1 MVSPHKKQK
10 PKMASLWPDMQPEQ
24 LNLAQA
30 ELLLSFPRILG
41 VHPELNT
48 DITIQDGPY
57 GPYVSYQKKDGKSE
71 SRSLENHEQ
80 LLTCTLEEAL
90 DLLSRPAARKRR
102 SVQGPLTQ
110 LGVSPLTKKEIEHIL
125 DESKKYISFNK
136 KKIKKINVLEG
147 RTIFNLFFEDSTRT
161 RTSFEVAAKR
171 LGADLINVVV
181 KDSSINKGE
190 TLLDT
195 MTTINSM
202 NPDVLIVRHPEEGI
216 SKKISET
223 VDASVI
229 NAGDGS
235 HEHPTQALL
244 DALTIKNKFENFSKL
259 KIAICGDILHSRVAR
274 SNIIILSKLGA
285 KINVIGPKE
294 WLPKSLNKLP
304 VNVYTEMKKGL
315 QNCDIVMML
324 RIQKE
329 RIVGKI
335 MPNQKTYF
343 KKYGL
348 DYNKLK
354 YAKKNAFVMHP
365 GPMNRGVEI
374 DSKLADDVTRSLI
387 QEQVAMGVAV
397 RMACLD
403 LIIKNRDD
411 FSK

>member
-1 MVSPHKKQK
+1 MNSKFLKSGHIKLYKRENSKYWQMKIKLPKIKAIRYSTGSKILKDAESIALKYYSSFSSKINIKLKRTKNVFKKIHLVET
-10 PKMASLWPDMQPEQ
+10 AD
-24 LNLAQA
+24 
-30 ELLLSFPRILG
+30 
-41 VHPELNT
+41 
-48 DITIQDGPY
+48 
-57 GPYVSYQKKDGKSE
+57 
-71 SRSLENHEQ
+71 
-80 LLTCTLEEAL
+80 
-90 DLLSRPAARKRR
+90 
-102 SVQGPLTQ
+102 
-110 LGVSPLTKKEIEHIL
+110 LTKKEIEYIL

-136 KKIKKINVLEG
+136 KKIKKINILEG

-216 SKKISET
+216 SKKISES

-244 DALTIKNKFENFSKL
+244 DALTIKNKFKNFSKL

-285 KINVIGPKE
+285 KINVIGPKD

-315 QNCDIVMML
+315 ENCDIVMML

-343 KKYGL
+343 KRYGL

-403 LIIKNRDD
+403 LIIKNRDN
-411 FSK
+411 FAN

>member
-1 MVSPHKKQK
+1 MKSIFLESGHIKLYKRENSQYWQMKLKLPKQRAIRSSTGSKILKEAKKIALK
-10 PKMASLWPDMQPEQ
+10 NYSSFGISNKIKKTSKNIYKKIHLVETAD
-24 LNLAQA
+24 LN
-30 ELLLSFPRILG
+30 
-41 VHPELNT
+41 
-48 DITIQDGPY
+48 
-57 GPYVSYQKKDGKSE
+57 
-71 SRSLENHEQ
+71 
-80 LLTCTLEEAL
+80 
-90 DLLSRPAARKRR
+90 
-102 SVQGPLTQ
+102 
-110 LGVSPLTKKEIEHIL
+110 KKEIEFIL
-125 DESKKYISFNK
+125 DEAKKFINFNK
-136 KKIKKINVLEG
+136 KRVKKSNLLEG
-147 RTIFNLFFEDSTRT
+147 RTVFNLFFEDSTRT

-171 LGADLINVVV
+171 LGADLINVAV

-216 SKKISET
+216 SKRISNN
-223 VDASVI
+223 VDACVI

-244 DALTIKNKFENFSKL
+244 DALTIMNRFNNFSKL
-259 KIAICGDILHSRVAR
+259 QIAICGDILHSRVAR

-285 KINVIGPKE
+285 KVNVIGPKQ
-294 WLPKSLNKLP
+294 WLPKNINKLP
-304 VNVYTEMKKGL
+304 VEVYTDMKKGL
-315 QNCDIVMML
+315 KNCDIVMML

-343 KKYGL
+343 NKYGL

-374 DSKLADDVTRSLI
+374 DSKLADDITRSLI
-387 QEQVAMGVAV
+387 QEQVAMGVAI

-403 LIIKNRDD
+403 ILIKNRDND
-411 FSK
+411 LSY

>member
-1 MVSPHKKQK
+1 MKSIFLESGHIKLYKRENSQYWQMKLKLPKQRAIRSSTGSKILKEAKKIALK
-10 PKMASLWPDMQPEQ
+10 HYSSFGISNKIKKTSKNIYKKIHLVETAD
-24 LNLAQA
+24 LN
-30 ELLLSFPRILG
+30 
-41 VHPELNT
+41 
-48 DITIQDGPY
+48 
-57 GPYVSYQKKDGKSE
+57 
-71 SRSLENHEQ
+71 
-80 LLTCTLEEAL
+80 
-90 DLLSRPAARKRR
+90 
-102 SVQGPLTQ
+102 
-110 LGVSPLTKKEIEHIL
+110 KKEIEFIL
-125 DESKKYISFNK
+125 YEAKKFISFNK
-136 KKIKKINVLEG
+136 KRVKKSNLLEG

-216 SKKISET
+216 SKRISNN
-223 VDASVI
+223 VDACVI

-244 DALTIKNKFENFSKL
+244 DALTIMNRFNNFSKL
-259 KIAICGDILHSRVAR
+259 QIAICGDILHSRVAR

-285 KINVIGPKE
+285 KVNVIGPKQ
-294 WLPKSLNKLP
+294 WLPKNISKLP
-304 VNVYTEMKKGL
+304 VDVYTDMKKGL
-315 QNCDIVMML
+315 KNCDIVMML

-343 KKYGL
+343 NKYGL

-374 DSKLADDVTRSLI
+374 DSKLADDITRSLI
-387 QEQVAMGVAV
+387 QEQVAMGVAI

-403 LIIKNRDD
+403 ILIKNRDNVL
-411 FSK
+411 SY

>member
-1 MVSPHKKQK
+1 MKSIFLESGHIKLYKRENSQYWQMKLKLPKQRAIRWSTGSKILKEAKKIALK
-10 PKMASLWPDMQPEQ
+10 NYS
-24 LNLAQA
+24 
-30 ELLLSFPRILG
+30 SFEISNKIKKTSKNIYKKIHL
-41 VHPELNT
+41 VETADLNT
-48 DITIQDGPY
+48 
-57 GPYVSYQKKDGKSE
+57 
-71 SRSLENHEQ
+71 
-80 LLTCTLEEAL
+80 
-90 DLLSRPAARKRR
+90 
-102 SVQGPLTQ
+102 
-110 LGVSPLTKKEIEHIL
+110 KEIEFIL
-125 DESKKYISFNK
+125 DEAKKFINFNK
-136 KKIKKINVLEG
+136 KRVKKSNLLEG

-216 SKKISET
+216 SKRISNN
-223 VDASVI
+223 VDACVI

-244 DALTIKNKFENFSKL
+244 DALTIKNRFNNFSKL
-259 KIAICGDILHSRVAR
+259 QIAICGDILHSRVAR

-285 KINVIGPKE
+285 KVNVIGPKQ
-294 WLPKSLNKLP
+294 WLPKNINKLP
-304 VNVYTEMKKGL
+304 VEVYTDMKKGL
-315 QNCDIVMML
+315 KNCDIVMML

-343 KKYGL
+343 NKYGL

-374 DSKLADDVTRSLI
+374 DSRLADDITRSLI
-387 QEQVAMGVAV
+387 QEQVAMGVAI

-403 LIIKNRDD
+403 ILIKNRDNVL
-411 FSK
+411 SY

>member
-1 MVSPHKKQK
+1 MKSIFLESGQIKLYKRENSQYWQMKIKLPKQK
-10 PKMASLWPDMQPEQ
+10 AIRSSTGSKILK
-24 LNLAQA
+24 QA
-30 ELLLSFPRILG
+30 KKIALKNYSSF
-41 VHPELNT
+41 
-48 DITIQDGPY
+48 
-57 GPYVSYQKKDGKSE
+57 
-71 SRSLENHEQ
+71 
-80 LLTCTLEEAL
+80 
-90 DLLSRPAARKRR
+90 
-102 SVQGPLTQ
+102 
-110 LGVSPLTKKEIEHIL
+110 EI
-125 DESKKYISFNK
+125 SN
-136 KKIKKINVLEG
+136 KIKKISKNIYKKIHLVETADLNAKEIKFILDEAKKFINFNKRRVKKSNLLEG

-171 LGADLINVVV
+171 LGADLINVAV

-216 SKKISET
+216 SKRISNN
-223 VDASVI
+223 VDACVI

-244 DALTIKNKFENFSKL
+244 DALTIKNRFNNFSKL
-259 KIAICGDILHSRVAR
+259 QIAICGDILHSRVAR

-285 KINVIGPKE
+285 KINVIGPKQ
-294 WLPKSLNKLP
+294 WLPKNINKLP
-304 VNVYTEMKKGL
+304 VEVYTDMKKGL
-315 QNCDIVMML
+315 RNCDIVMML

-343 KKYGL
+343 NKYGL

-374 DSKLADDVTRSLI
+374 DSKLADDITRSLI
-387 QEQVAMGVAV
+387 QEQVEMGVAI

-403 LIIKNRDD
+403 ILIKNRDNVV
-411 FSK
+411 SY

>member
-1 MVSPHKKQK
+1 MKSIFLESGHIKLYKRENSQYWQMKLKLPKQRAIRSSTGSKILKEAKKIALK
-10 PKMASLWPDMQPEQ
+10 HYS
-24 LNLAQA
+24 
-30 ELLLSFPRILG
+30 SFGISNKIKKTSKNIYKKIHL
-41 VHPELNT
+41 VETADLNT
-48 DITIQDGPY
+48 
-57 GPYVSYQKKDGKSE
+57 
-71 SRSLENHEQ
+71 
-80 LLTCTLEEAL
+80 
-90 DLLSRPAARKRR
+90 
-102 SVQGPLTQ
+102 
-110 LGVSPLTKKEIEHIL
+110 KEIEFIL
-125 DESKKYISFNK
+125 DEAKKFINFNK
-136 KKIKKINVLEG
+136 KRVKKSNLLEG

-171 LGADLINVVV
+171 LGADLINVAV

-216 SKKISET
+216 SKRISNN
-223 VDASVI
+223 VDACVI

-244 DALTIKNKFENFSKL
+244 DALTIKNRFNNFSKL
-259 KIAICGDILHSRVAR
+259 QIAICGDILHSRVAR

-285 KINVIGPKE
+285 KVNVIGPKQ
-294 WLPKSLNKLP
+294 WLPKNINKLP
-304 VNVYTEMKKGL
+304 VEVYTDMKKGL
-315 QNCDIVMML
+315 KNCDIVMML

-343 KKYGL
+343 NKYGL

-374 DSKLADDVTRSLI
+374 DSKLADDITRSLI
-387 QEQVAMGVAV
+387 QEQVAMGVAI

-403 LIIKNRDD
+403 ILIKNRDNVL
-411 FSK
+411 SY

>member
-1 MVSPHKKQK
+1 MNNRLLKSGHIKLYKRENSKFWQMKIKLPKVKAIRSSTGSKILKEAENIALKYYQSINSKVKVSIKKSNNIFK
-10 PKMASLWPDMQPEQ
+10 KIHLVETAD
-24 LNLAQA
+24 
-30 ELLLSFPRILG
+30 LS
-41 VHPELNT
+41 
-48 DITIQDGPY
+48 
-57 GPYVSYQKKDGKSE
+57 KKD
-71 SRSLENHEQ
+71 
-80 LLTCTLEEAL
+80 
-90 DLLSRPAARKRR
+90 
-102 SVQGPLTQ
+102 
-110 LGVSPLTKKEIEHIL
+110 IEYIL

-136 KKIKKINVLEG
+136 NKIKKINLLEG

-202 NPDVLIVRHPEEGI
+202 NPDVLVVRHPEEGI

-244 DALTIKNKFENFSKL
+244 DALTIKNKFESFSKL

-285 KINVIGPKE
+285 QINVIGPKE
-294 WLPKSLNKLP
+294 WLPENIKKLP
-304 VNVYTEMKKGL
+304 VNVFTDMKKGL

-343 KKYGL
+343 NKYGL

-374 DSKLADDVTRSLI
+374 DSKLADDITRSLI
-387 QEQVAMGVAV
+387 QEQVAMGVAI

-403 LIIKNRDD
+403 ILIKNRDNVL
-411 FSK
+411 SY

>member
-1 MVSPHKKQK
+1 MNSKLLKSGHIKLYKRENSKYWQMKVKMPKLKAIRSSTGSKILKDAEKIALKYYSSIYSKTNIKLKRSRNIFKKI
-10 PKMASLWPDMQPEQ
+10 
-24 LNLAQA
+24 NLVETA
-30 ELLLSFPRILG
+30 
-41 VHPELNT
+41 
-48 DITIQDGPY
+48 D
-57 GPYVSYQKKDGKSE
+57 
-71 SRSLENHEQ
+71 
-80 LLTCTLEEAL
+80 
-90 DLLSRPAARKRR
+90 
-102 SVQGPLTQ
+102 
-110 LGVSPLTKKEIEHIL
+110 LTKKEIEHIL
-125 DESKKYISFNK
+125 DESKKYITFNK
-136 KKIKKINVLEG
+136 RKIKKINVLEG

>member
-1 MVSPHKKQK
+1 MKSLFLKSGHIKLYKRENSQYWQMKLKLPKQRAIRSSTGSKILKEAKKIALK
-10 PKMASLWPDMQPEQ
+10 NYSSFGISNKIKKTSKNIYKKIHLVETAD
-24 LNLAQA
+24 LN
-30 ELLLSFPRILG
+30 
-41 VHPELNT
+41 
-48 DITIQDGPY
+48 
-57 GPYVSYQKKDGKSE
+57 
-71 SRSLENHEQ
+71 
-80 LLTCTLEEAL
+80 
-90 DLLSRPAARKRR
+90 
-102 SVQGPLTQ
+102 
-110 LGVSPLTKKEIEHIL
+110 KKEIEFIL
-125 DESKKYISFNK
+125 DEAKKFINFNK
-136 KKIKKINVLEG
+136 KRVKKSNLLEG
-147 RTIFNLFFEDSTRT
+147 RTVFNLFFEDSTRT

-171 LGADLINVVV
+171 LGADLINVAV

-216 SKKISET
+216 SKRISNN
-223 VDASVI
+223 VDACVI

-244 DALTIKNKFENFSKL
+244 DALTIKNRFNNFSKL
-259 KIAICGDILHSRVAR
+259 QIAICGDILHSRVAR

-285 KINVIGPKE
+285 KVNVIGPKQ
-294 WLPKSLNKLP
+294 WLPKNINKLP
-304 VNVYTEMKKGL
+304 VEVYTDMKKGL
-315 QNCDIVMML
+315 KNCDIVMML

-343 KKYGL
+343 NKYGL

-374 DSKLADDVTRSLI
+374 DSKLADDITRSLI
-387 QEQVAMGVAV
+387 QEQVAMGVAI

-403 LIIKNRDD
+403 ILIKNRDNVLTY
-411 FSK
+411 

>member
-1 MVSPHKKQK
+1 MKSIFLESGHIKLYKRENSQYWQMKLKLPKQRAIRSSTGSKILKEAKKIALK
-10 PKMASLWPDMQPEQ
+10 NYSLFGISDKIKKTSKNIYKKIHLVETAD
-24 LNLAQA
+24 LN
-30 ELLLSFPRILG
+30 
-41 VHPELNT
+41 
-48 DITIQDGPY
+48 
-57 GPYVSYQKKDGKSE
+57 
-71 SRSLENHEQ
+71 
-80 LLTCTLEEAL
+80 
-90 DLLSRPAARKRR
+90 
-102 SVQGPLTQ
+102 
-110 LGVSPLTKKEIEHIL
+110 KKEIEFIL
-125 DESKKYISFNK
+125 DQAKKFINFNK
-136 KKIKKINVLEG
+136 KRVKKSNLLEG
-147 RTIFNLFFEDSTRT
+147 RTVFNLFFEDSTRT

-171 LGADLINVVV
+171 LGADLINVAV

-216 SKKISET
+216 SKRISNN
-223 VDASVI
+223 VDACVI

-244 DALTIKNKFENFSKL
+244 DALTIMNRFNNFSKL
-259 KIAICGDILHSRVAR
+259 QIAICGDILHSRVAR

-285 KINVIGPKE
+285 KVNVIGPKQ
-294 WLPKSLNKLP
+294 WLPKNINKLP
-304 VNVYTEMKKGL
+304 VEVYTDMKKGL
-315 QNCDIVMML
+315 KNCDIVMML

-343 KKYGL
+343 NKYGL

-374 DSKLADDVTRSLI
+374 DSKLADDITRSLI
-387 QEQVAMGVAV
+387 QEQVAMGVAI

-403 LIIKNRDD
+403 ILIKNRDNVL
-411 FSK
+411 SY

>member
-1 MVSPHKKQK
+1 MYSKLLKSGHIKLYKRENSKYWQMKVKLPKLKAIRSSTGSKILKDAEKIALKYYSSISSKINIKLKRSKNIFKKIHLVET
-10 PKMASLWPDMQPEQ
+10 AD
-24 LNLAQA
+24 
-30 ELLLSFPRILG
+30 
-41 VHPELNT
+41 
-48 DITIQDGPY
+48 
-57 GPYVSYQKKDGKSE
+57 
-71 SRSLENHEQ
+71 
-80 LLTCTLEEAL
+80 
-90 DLLSRPAARKRR
+90 
-102 SVQGPLTQ
+102 
-110 LGVSPLTKKEIEHIL
+110 LTKKEIEHIL
-125 DESKKYISFNK
+125 DESKKYITFNK
-136 KKIKKINVLEG
+136 RKIKKINVLEG

>member
-1 MVSPHKKQK
+1 MKSIFLESGHIKLYKRENSQYWQMKLKLPKQRAIRSSTGSKILKEAKKIALK
-10 PKMASLWPDMQPEQ
+10 NYSSFGISNKIKKTSKNIYKKIHLVETAD
-24 LNLAQA
+24 LN
-30 ELLLSFPRILG
+30 
-41 VHPELNT
+41 
-48 DITIQDGPY
+48 
-57 GPYVSYQKKDGKSE
+57 
-71 SRSLENHEQ
+71 
-80 LLTCTLEEAL
+80 
-90 DLLSRPAARKRR
+90 
-102 SVQGPLTQ
+102 
-110 LGVSPLTKKEIEHIL
+110 KKEIEFIL
-125 DESKKYISFNK
+125 DEAKKFINFNK
-136 KKIKKINVLEG
+136 KRVKKSNLLEG
-147 RTIFNLFFEDSTRT
+147 RTVFNLFFEDSTRT

-171 LGADLINVVV
+171 LGADLINVAV

-216 SKKISET
+216 SKRISNN
-223 VDASVI
+223 VDACVI

-244 DALTIKNKFENFSKL
+244 DALTIKNRFNNFSKL
-259 KIAICGDILHSRVAR
+259 QIAICGDILHSRVAR

-285 KINVIGPKE
+285 KVNVIGPKQ
-294 WLPKSLNKLP
+294 WLPKNINKLP
-304 VNVYTEMKKGL
+304 VEVYTDMKKGL
-315 QNCDIVMML
+315 KNCDIVMML

-343 KKYGL
+343 NKYGL

-374 DSKLADDVTRSLI
+374 DSKLADDITRSLI
-387 QEQVAMGVAV
+387 QEQVAMGVAI

-403 LIIKNRDD
+403 ILIKNRDNVLN
-411 FSK
+411 

>member
-1 MVSPHKKQK
+1 MKSKFLKSKHIKLYKRENSQYWQMKLKLPKQRAIRSSTGSKILKEAKKIALK
-10 PKMASLWPDMQPEQ
+10 NYSSFGISNKIKKTSKNIYKKIHLVET
-24 LNLAQA
+24 A
-30 ELLLSFPRILG
+30 EL
-41 VHPELNT
+41 N
-48 DITIQDGPY
+48 
-57 GPYVSYQKKDGKSE
+57 
-71 SRSLENHEQ
+71 
-80 LLTCTLEEAL
+80 
-90 DLLSRPAARKRR
+90 
-102 SVQGPLTQ
+102 
-110 LGVSPLTKKEIEHIL
+110 KKEIEFIL
-125 DESKKYISFNK
+125 DEAKKFINFNK
-136 KKIKKINVLEG
+136 KRIKKSNLLEG

-171 LGADLINVVV
+171 LGADLINVAV

-216 SKKISET
+216 SKRISNN
-223 VDASVI
+223 VDACVI

-244 DALTIKNKFENFSKL
+244 DALTIKNRFNNFSKL
-259 KIAICGDILHSRVAR
+259 QIAICGDILHSRVAR

-285 KINVIGPKE
+285 KVNVIGPKQ
-294 WLPKSLNKLP
+294 WLPKNINKLP
-304 VNVYTEMKKGL
+304 VEVYTDMKKGL
-315 QNCDIVMML
+315 KNCDIVMML

-343 KKYGL
+343 NKYGL

-374 DSKLADDVTRSLI
+374 DSKLADDITRSLI
-387 QEQVAMGVAV
+387 QEQVAMGVAI

-403 LIIKNRDD
+403 ILIKNRDNVL
-411 FSK
+411 SY

>member
-1 MVSPHKKQK
+1 MKSIFLESGHIKLYKRENSQYWQMKLKLPKQRAIRSSTGSKILKEAKKIALK
-10 PKMASLWPDMQPEQ
+10 HYS
-24 LNLAQA
+24 
-30 ELLLSFPRILG
+30 SFGISNKIKKTSKNIYKKIHL
-41 VHPELNT
+41 VETADLNT
-48 DITIQDGPY
+48 
-57 GPYVSYQKKDGKSE
+57 
-71 SRSLENHEQ
+71 
-80 LLTCTLEEAL
+80 
-90 DLLSRPAARKRR
+90 
-102 SVQGPLTQ
+102 
-110 LGVSPLTKKEIEHIL
+110 KEIKFIL
-125 DESKKYISFNK
+125 DEAKKFINFNK
-136 KKIKKINVLEG
+136 KRVKKSNLLEG

-171 LGADLINVVV
+171 LGADLINVAV

-216 SKKISET
+216 SKRISNN
-223 VDASVI
+223 VDACVI

-244 DALTIKNKFENFSKL
+244 DALTIMNRFNNFSKL
-259 KIAICGDILHSRVAR
+259 QIAICGDILHSRVAR

-285 KINVIGPKE
+285 KVNVIGPKQ
-294 WLPKSLNKLP
+294 WLPKNINKLP
-304 VNVYTEMKKGL
+304 VEVYTDMKKGL
-315 QNCDIVMML
+315 KNCDIVMML

-343 KKYGL
+343 NKYGL

-374 DSKLADDVTRSLI
+374 DSKLADDITRSLI
-387 QEQVAMGVAV
+387 QEQVAMGVAI

-403 LIIKNRDD
+403 ILIKNRDNVL
-411 FSK
+411 SY

>member
-1 MVSPHKKQK
+1 MKSIFLESGHIKLYKRENSQYWQMKLKLPKQRAIRSSTGSKILKEAKKIALK
-10 PKMASLWPDMQPEQ
+10 NYSSFGISNKIKKISKNIYKKIHLVETAD
-24 LNLAQA
+24 LN
-30 ELLLSFPRILG
+30 
-41 VHPELNT
+41 
-48 DITIQDGPY
+48 
-57 GPYVSYQKKDGKSE
+57 
-71 SRSLENHEQ
+71 
-80 LLTCTLEEAL
+80 
-90 DLLSRPAARKRR
+90 
-102 SVQGPLTQ
+102 
-110 LGVSPLTKKEIEHIL
+110 KKEIEFIL
-125 DESKKYISFNK
+125 DEAKKFINFNK
-136 KKIKKINVLEG
+136 KRVKKSNLLEG
-147 RTIFNLFFEDSTRT
+147 RMIFNLFFEDSTRT

-171 LGADLINVVV
+171 LGADLINVAV

-216 SKKISET
+216 SKRISNN
-223 VDASVI
+223 VDACVI

-244 DALTIKNKFENFSKL
+244 DALTIKNRFNNFSKL
-259 KIAICGDILHSRVAR
+259 QIAICGDILHSRVAR

-285 KINVIGPKE
+285 KVNVIGPKQ
-294 WLPKSLNKLP
+294 WLPKNINKLP
-304 VNVYTEMKKGL
+304 VEVYTDMKKGL
-315 QNCDIVMML
+315 KNCDIVMML

-343 KKYGL
+343 NKYGL

-374 DSKLADDVTRSLI
+374 DSKLADDITRSLI
-387 QEQVAMGVAV
+387 QEQVAMGVAI

-403 LIIKNRDD
+403 ILIKNRDNVL
-411 FSK
+411 SY

>member
-1 MVSPHKKQK
+1 MKSIFLESGHIKLYKRENSQYWQMKLKLPKQRAIRTSTGSKILKEAKKIALK
-10 PKMASLWPDMQPEQ
+10 NYSSFGISNKIKKTSKNIYKKIHLVETAD
-24 LNLAQA
+24 LN
-30 ELLLSFPRILG
+30 
-41 VHPELNT
+41 
-48 DITIQDGPY
+48 
-57 GPYVSYQKKDGKSE
+57 
-71 SRSLENHEQ
+71 
-80 LLTCTLEEAL
+80 
-90 DLLSRPAARKRR
+90 
-102 SVQGPLTQ
+102 
-110 LGVSPLTKKEIEHIL
+110 KKEIEFIL
-125 DESKKYISFNK
+125 DEAKKFINFNK
-136 KKIKKINVLEG
+136 KRVKKSNLLEG
-147 RTIFNLFFEDSTRT
+147 RTVFNLFFEDSTRT

-171 LGADLINVVV
+171 LGADLINVAV

-216 SKKISET
+216 SKRISNN
-223 VDASVI
+223 VDACVI

-244 DALTIKNKFENFSKL
+244 DALTIKNRFNNFSKL
-259 KIAICGDILHSRVAR
+259 QIAICGDILHSRVAR

-285 KINVIGPKE
+285 KVNVIGPKQ
-294 WLPKSLNKLP
+294 WLPKNINKLP
-304 VNVYTEMKKGL
+304 VEVYTDMKKGL
-315 QNCDIVMML
+315 KNCDIVMML

-343 KKYGL
+343 NKYGL

-374 DSKLADDVTRSLI
+374 DSKLADDITRSLI
-387 QEQVAMGVAV
+387 QEQVAMGVAI

-403 LIIKNRDD
+403 ILIKNRDNVL
-411 FSK
+411 SY

>member
-1 MVSPHKKQK
+1 MKSIFLESGHIKLYKRENSQYWQMKLKLPKQRAIRSSTGSKILKEAKKIALK
-10 PKMASLWPDMQPEQ
+10 HYSSFGISNKIKKTSKNIYKKIHLVETAD
-24 LNLAQA
+24 LN
-30 ELLLSFPRILG
+30 
-41 VHPELNT
+41 
-48 DITIQDGPY
+48 
-57 GPYVSYQKKDGKSE
+57 
-71 SRSLENHEQ
+71 
-80 LLTCTLEEAL
+80 
-90 DLLSRPAARKRR
+90 
-102 SVQGPLTQ
+102 
-110 LGVSPLTKKEIEHIL
+110 KKEIEFIL
-125 DESKKYISFNK
+125 DEAKKFINFNK
-136 KKIKKINVLEG
+136 KRVKKSNLLEG
-147 RTIFNLFFEDSTRT
+147 RTVFNLFFEDSTRT

-171 LGADLINVVV
+171 LGADLINVAV

-216 SKKISET
+216 SKRISNN
-223 VDASVI
+223 VDACVI

-244 DALTIKNKFENFSKL
+244 DALTIMNRFNNFSKL
-259 KIAICGDILHSRVAR
+259 QIAICGDILHSRVAR

-285 KINVIGPKE
+285 KVNVIGPKQ
-294 WLPKSLNKLP
+294 WLPKNINKLP
-304 VNVYTEMKKGL
+304 VEVYTDMKKGL
-315 QNCDIVMML
+315 KNCDIVMML

-343 KKYGL
+343 NKYGL

-365 GPMNRGVEI
+365 GPMNRGIEI
-374 DSKLADDVTRSLI
+374 DSKLADDITRSLI
-387 QEQVAMGVAV
+387 QEQVAMGVAI

-403 LIIKNRDD
+403 ILIKNRDNVL
-411 FSK
+411 SY

>member
-1 MVSPHKKQK
+1 MKSIFLESGHIKLYKRENSQYWQMKLKLPKQRAIRTSTGSKILKEAKKIALK
-10 PKMASLWPDMQPEQ
+10 HYSSFGISNKIKKTSKNIYKKIHLVETAD
-24 LNLAQA
+24 LN
-30 ELLLSFPRILG
+30 
-41 VHPELNT
+41 
-48 DITIQDGPY
+48 
-57 GPYVSYQKKDGKSE
+57 
-71 SRSLENHEQ
+71 
-80 LLTCTLEEAL
+80 
-90 DLLSRPAARKRR
+90 
-102 SVQGPLTQ
+102 
-110 LGVSPLTKKEIEHIL
+110 KKEIEFIL
-125 DESKKYISFNK
+125 DEAKKFINFNK
-136 KKIKKINVLEG
+136 KRVKKSNLLEG
-147 RTIFNLFFEDSTRT
+147 RTVFNLFFEDSTRT

-171 LGADLINVVV
+171 LGADLINVAV

-216 SKKISET
+216 SKRISNN
-223 VDASVI
+223 VDACVI

-244 DALTIKNKFENFSKL
+244 DALTIKNRFNNFSKL
-259 KIAICGDILHSRVAR
+259 QIAICGDILHSRVAR

-285 KINVIGPKE
+285 KVNVIGPKQ
-294 WLPKSLNKLP
+294 WLPKNINKLP
-304 VNVYTEMKKGL
+304 VEVYTDMKKGL
-315 QNCDIVMML
+315 KNCDIVMML

-343 KKYGL
+343 NKYGL

-374 DSKLADDVTRSLI
+374 DSRLADDITRSLI
-387 QEQVAMGVAV
+387 QEQVAMGVAI

-403 LIIKNRDD
+403 ILIKNRDNVL
-411 FSK
+411 SY

>member
-1 MVSPHKKQK
+1 MKSIFLESGHIKLYKRENSQYWQMKLKLPKQRAIRSSTGSKILKEAKKIALK
-10 PKMASLWPDMQPEQ
+10 NYSSFGISNKIKKTSKNIYKKIHLVETAD
-24 LNLAQA
+24 LN
-30 ELLLSFPRILG
+30 
-41 VHPELNT
+41 
-48 DITIQDGPY
+48 
-57 GPYVSYQKKDGKSE
+57 
-71 SRSLENHEQ
+71 
-80 LLTCTLEEAL
+80 
-90 DLLSRPAARKRR
+90 
-102 SVQGPLTQ
+102 
-110 LGVSPLTKKEIEHIL
+110 KKEIEFIL
-125 DESKKYISFNK
+125 DEAKKFINFNK
-136 KKIKKINVLEG
+136 KRVKKSNLLEG
-147 RTIFNLFFEDSTRT
+147 RTVFNLFFEDSTRT

-171 LGADLINVVV
+171 LGADLINVAV

-216 SKKISET
+216 SKRISNN
-223 VDASVI
+223 VDACVI

-244 DALTIKNKFENFSKL
+244 DALTIMNRFNNFSKL
-259 KIAICGDILHSRVAR
+259 QIAICGDILHSRVAR

-285 KINVIGPKE
+285 KVNVIGPKQ
-294 WLPKSLNKLP
+294 WLPKNINKLP
-304 VNVYTEMKKGL
+304 VEVYTDMKKGL
-315 QNCDIVMML
+315 KNCDIVMML

-343 KKYGL
+343 NKYGL

-374 DSKLADDVTRSLI
+374 DSKLADDITRSLI
-387 QEQVAMGVAV
+387 QEQVAMGVAI

-403 LIIKNRDD
+403 ILIKNRDNAL
-411 FSK
+411 SY

>member
-1 MVSPHKKQK
+1 MKSIFLESGHIKLYKRENSQYWQMKIKLPKQK
-10 PKMASLWPDMQPEQ
+10 AIRSSTGSKILKEAKKIALKNYS
-24 LNLAQA
+24 
-30 ELLLSFPRILG
+30 SF
-41 VHPELNT
+41 
-48 DITIQDGPY
+48 
-57 GPYVSYQKKDGKSE
+57 
-71 SRSLENHEQ
+71 
-80 LLTCTLEEAL
+80 
-90 DLLSRPAARKRR
+90 
-102 SVQGPLTQ
+102 
-110 LGVSPLTKKEIEHIL
+110 EI
-125 DESKKYISFNK
+125 SN
-136 KKIKKINVLEG
+136 KIKKISKNIYKKIHLVETADLNAKEIKFILDEAKKFINFNKKRVKKSNLLEG

-171 LGADLINVVV
+171 LGADLINVAV

-216 SKKISET
+216 SKRISNN
-223 VDASVI
+223 VDACVI

-244 DALTIKNKFENFSKL
+244 DALTIKNRFNNFSKL
-259 KIAICGDILHSRVAR
+259 QIAICGDILHSRVAR

-285 KINVIGPKE
+285 KINVIGPKQ
-294 WLPKSLNKLP
+294 WLPKNINKLP
-304 VNVYTEMKKGL
+304 VDVYTDMKKGL
-315 QNCDIVMML
+315 KNCDIVMML

-343 KKYGL
+343 NKYGL
-348 DYNKLK
+348 NYNKLK

-374 DSKLADDVTRSLI
+374 DSKLADDITRSLI
-387 QEQVAMGVAV
+387 QEQVAMGVAI

-403 LIIKNRDD
+403 VLIKNRDNVL
-411 FSK
+411 SY

>member
-1 MVSPHKKQK
+1 MISIFLESGHIKLYKRENSQYWQMKLKLPKQRAIRSSTGSKILKEAKKIALK
-10 PKMASLWPDMQPEQ
+10 NYS
-24 LNLAQA
+24 
-30 ELLLSFPRILG
+30 SFGISNKIKKTSKNIYKKIHL
-41 VHPELNT
+41 VETADLNT
-48 DITIQDGPY
+48 
-57 GPYVSYQKKDGKSE
+57 
-71 SRSLENHEQ
+71 
-80 LLTCTLEEAL
+80 
-90 DLLSRPAARKRR
+90 
-102 SVQGPLTQ
+102 
-110 LGVSPLTKKEIEHIL
+110 KEIEFIL
-125 DESKKYISFNK
+125 DEAKKFINFNK
-136 KKIKKINVLEG
+136 KRVKKSNLLEG

-171 LGADLINVVV
+171 LGADLINVAV

-216 SKKISET
+216 SKRISNN
-223 VDASVI
+223 VDACVI

-244 DALTIKNKFENFSKL
+244 DALTIKNRFNNFSKL
-259 KIAICGDILHSRVAR
+259 QIAICGDILHSRVAR

-285 KINVIGPKE
+285 KVNVIGPKQ
-294 WLPKSLNKLP
+294 WLPKNINKLP
-304 VNVYTEMKKGL
+304 VEVYTDMKKGL
-315 QNCDIVMML
+315 KNCDIVMML

-343 KKYGL
+343 NKYGL

-374 DSKLADDVTRSLI
+374 DSKLADDITRSLI
-387 QEQVAMGVAV
+387 QEQVAMGVAI

-403 LIIKNRDD
+403 ILIKNRDNVL
-411 FSK
+411 SY

>member
-1 MVSPHKKQK
+1 MNSKLLKSGHIKLYKRENSKYWQMKVKMPKLKAIRSSTGSKILKDAEKIALKYYSSFLSKINIKLKRTKNIFKKIHLVET
-10 PKMASLWPDMQPEQ
+10 AD
-24 LNLAQA
+24 
-30 ELLLSFPRILG
+30 
-41 VHPELNT
+41 
-48 DITIQDGPY
+48 
-57 GPYVSYQKKDGKSE
+57 
-71 SRSLENHEQ
+71 
-80 LLTCTLEEAL
+80 
-90 DLLSRPAARKRR
+90 
-102 SVQGPLTQ
+102 
-110 LGVSPLTKKEIEHIL
+110 LTKKEIEHIL

-244 DALTIKNKFENFSKL
+244 DALTIKNKFKDFSKL

>member
-1 MVSPHKKQK
+1 MKSIFLESGHIKLYKRENSQYWQMKLKLPKQRAIRSSTGSKILKEAKKIALK
-10 PKMASLWPDMQPEQ
+10 NYS
-24 LNLAQA
+24 
-30 ELLLSFPRILG
+30 SFEISNKIKKTSNNIYKKIHL
-41 VHPELNT
+41 VETADLNT
-48 DITIQDGPY
+48 
-57 GPYVSYQKKDGKSE
+57 
-71 SRSLENHEQ
+71 
-80 LLTCTLEEAL
+80 
-90 DLLSRPAARKRR
+90 
-102 SVQGPLTQ
+102 
-110 LGVSPLTKKEIEHIL
+110 KEIEFIL
-125 DESKKYISFNK
+125 DEAKKFINFNK
-136 KKIKKINVLEG
+136 KRVKKSNLLEG
-147 RTIFNLFFEDSTRT
+147 RTVFNLFFEDSTRT

-171 LGADLINVVV
+171 LGADLINVAV

-216 SKKISET
+216 SKRISNN
-223 VDASVI
+223 VDACVI

-244 DALTIKNKFENFSKL
+244 DALTIKNRFNNFSKL
-259 KIAICGDILHSRVAR
+259 QIAICGDILHSRVAR

-285 KINVIGPKE
+285 KVNVIGPKQ
-294 WLPKSLNKLP
+294 WLPKNINKLP
-304 VNVYTEMKKGL
+304 VEVYTDMKKGL
-315 QNCDIVMML
+315 KNCDIVMML

-343 KKYGL
+343 NKYGL

-374 DSKLADDVTRSLI
+374 DSKLADDITRSLI
-387 QEQVAMGVAV
+387 QEQVAMGVAI

-403 LIIKNRDD
+403 ILIKNRDNVL
-411 FSK
+411 SY

>member
-1 MVSPHKKQK
+1 MKSIFLESGHIKLYKRENSQYWQMKLKLPKQRAIRSSTGSKILKEAKKIALK
-10 PKMASLWPDMQPEQ
+10 NYSSFGISNKIKKTSKKIYKKIHLVETAD
-24 LNLAQA
+24 LN
-30 ELLLSFPRILG
+30 
-41 VHPELNT
+41 
-48 DITIQDGPY
+48 
-57 GPYVSYQKKDGKSE
+57 
-71 SRSLENHEQ
+71 
-80 LLTCTLEEAL
+80 
-90 DLLSRPAARKRR
+90 
-102 SVQGPLTQ
+102 
-110 LGVSPLTKKEIEHIL
+110 KKEIEFIL
-125 DESKKYISFNK
+125 DEAKKFINFNK
-136 KKIKKINVLEG
+136 KRVKKSNLLEG
-147 RTIFNLFFEDSTRT
+147 RTVFNLFFEDSTRT

-171 LGADLINVVV
+171 LGADLINVAV

-216 SKKISET
+216 SKRISNN
-223 VDASVI
+223 VDACVI

-244 DALTIKNKFENFSKL
+244 DALTIKNRFNNFSKL
-259 KIAICGDILHSRVAR
+259 QIAICGDILHSRVAR

-285 KINVIGPKE
+285 KVNVIGPKQ
-294 WLPKSLNKLP
+294 WLPKNINKLP
-304 VNVYTEMKKGL
+304 VEVYTDMKKGL
-315 QNCDIVMML
+315 KNCDIVMML

-343 KKYGL
+343 NKYGL

-374 DSKLADDVTRSLI
+374 DSKLADDITRSLI
-387 QEQVAMGVAV
+387 QEQVAMGVAI

-403 LIIKNRDD
+403 ILIKNRDNVL
-411 FSK
+411 SY

>member
-1 MVSPHKKQK
+1 MSSKFLKAGHIKLYKRENSKYWQMKIKLPKQK
-10 PKMASLWPDMQPEQ
+10 A
-24 LNLAQA
+24 
-30 ELLLSFPRILG
+30 
-41 VHPELNT
+41 
-48 DITIQDGPY
+48 
-57 GPYVSYQKKDGKSE
+57 
-71 SRSLENHEQ
+71 SRSSTGSKVLKEA
-80 LLTCTLEEAL
+80 EEIAL
-90 DLLSRPAARKRR
+90 RNYSSLNIKNDTQNKERSINIYKKIHLVETADLN
-102 SVQGPLTQ
+102 
-110 LGVSPLTKKEIEHIL
+110 KKEIEFIL
-125 DESKKYISFNK
+125 DEAKKFISFNK
-136 KKIKKINVLEG
+136 KRIKKNNILEG
-147 RTIFNLFFEDSTRT
+147 RTVFNLFFENSTRT

-171 LGADLINVVV
+171 LSADLINVAV

-202 NPDVLIVRHPEEGI
+202 NPDVLIIRHPEEGI
-216 SKKISET
+216 SKKISMS
-223 VDASVI
+223 VDACVI

-244 DALTIKNKFENFSKL
+244 DALTIKNRFKKISKL
-259 KIAICGDILHSRVAR
+259 QIAICGDILHSRVAR

-294 WLPKSLNKLP
+294 WLPKNINKLP
-304 VNVYTEMKKGL
+304 VKVFTDMKKGL
-315 QNCDIVMML
+315 KNCDIVMML

-335 MPNQKTYF
+335 MRNQKTYF

-387 QEQVAMGVAV
+387 QEQVAMGVAI

-403 LIIKNRDD
+403 ILIKNRDNAL
-411 FSK
+411 KH